1 MTFSLNIDQIVIDP
15 ATILAP
21 MEGITDLSFRQ
32 MIRACGGC
40 GLTVTEFVNCE
51 GLTRDVER
59 AWSKTR
65 CEQDGGPSSVQIYGR
80 IPENLARAAAMCEE
94 RGARIIDLNLGCP
107 AKKVVSGQSGSALMR
122 EPELCRDIFRAVK
135 RAIHIPMTVKMRL
148 GWSESRI
155 NVGEIAHIAECEGA
169 SLVAVHAR
177 TREEAYRGH
186 SRWELVRPVVEALH
200 IPVVVNG
207 DILTRE
213 DARKALDA
221 SGAAGIMIGRG
232 MLRNPWLMLQIAQ
245 EMRGEP
251 IFEPTLE
258 RRAEF
263 INHYLDILENTE
275 AISEGGK
282 LGKFKCFIGY
292 FTRGLAYSTQMREK
306 IYKTGSLVQMRDVLN
321 DYFDIL
327 QHGELSHIFD
337 RVLVDPANQARF
349 KDGDPRR
356 IEQ

>member
-1 MTFSLNIDQIVIDP
+1 MTFSLNIDSICINP
-15 ATILAP
+15 ATVLAP
-21 MEGITDLSFRQ
+21 MEGITDFTFRQ

-59 AWSKTR
+59 VWEKTR
-65 CEQDGGPSSVQIYGR
+65 CDNDGGPSSVQIYGR
-80 IPENLARAAAMCEE
+80 IPENLARAAAMCED
-94 RGARIIDLNLGCP
+94 RGAQIIDLNLGCP
-107 AKKVVSGQSGSALMR
+107 AKKVVSGNAGSALMR
-122 EPELCRDIFRAVK
+122 EPELCRQIFHAVK
-135 RAIHIPMTVKMRL
+135 SAITIPMTVKMRL
-148 GWSESRI
+148 GWSNASL

-186 SRWELVRPVVEALH
+186 SRWHLVKPVVEQLH
-200 IPVVVNG
+200 IPVVING

-213 DARKALDA
+213 DAKKALEE
-221 SGAAGIMIGRG
+221 SGAAGVMIGRG

-245 EMRGEP
+245 ELNGEP

-263 INHYLDILENTE
+263 VNHYLNILEE
-275 AISEGGK
+275 AKDISDGGK

-306 IYKTGSLVQMRDVLN
+306 IYKTGSLAEMRTILQ

-327 QHGELSHIFD
+327 QNGNLEDIFD
-337 RVLVDPANQARF
+337 RVLVEPANQARF

-356 IEQ
+356 ID

>member
-1 MTFSLNIDQIVIDP
+1 MTFAFNIDQIRIEP
-15 ATILAP
+15 ATVLAP
-21 MEGITDLSFRQ
+21 MEGITDYTFRQ

-59 AWSKTR
+59 VWEKTR
-65 CEQDGGPSSVQIYGR
+65 CDNDGGPSSVQIYGR

-94 RGARIIDLNLGCP
+94 RGAMVIDLNLGCP
-107 AKKVVSGQSGSALMR
+107 AKKVVSGNAGSALMR
-122 EPELCRDIFRAVK
+122 EPALCRDIFHAVK
-135 RAIHIPMTVKMRL
+135 SAIHIPMTVKMRL
-148 GWSESRI
+148 GWSNANL
-155 NVGEIAHIAECEGA
+155 NVSEIAHIAQEEGA

-186 SRWELVRPVVEALH
+186 SRWHLVKPVVEQLH
-200 IPVVVNG
+200 IPVVING

-213 DARKALDA
+213 DAKKALEE
-221 SGAAGIMIGRG
+221 SGAAGVMIGRG
-232 MLRNPWLMLQIAQ
+232 MMRNPWLMLQIAQ
-245 EMRGEP
+245 DLNGEP
-251 IFEPTLE
+251 VFEPSLE

-263 INHYLDILENTE
+263 VNHYLDILEQ
-275 AISEGGK
+275 ADDISEGGK

-306 IYKTGSLVQMRDVLN
+306 IYKTGSLVEMRSILH
-321 DYFDIL
+321 DYFEIL
-327 QHGELSHIFD
+327 QNGNLDDIFD

-356 IEQ
+356 ID

>member
-1 MTFSLNIDQIVIDP
+1 MTFALKIDQIDIAP

-21 MEGITDLSFRQ
+21 MEGITDITFRK

-59 AWSKTR
+59 VWEKTR
-65 CEQDGGPSSVQIYGR
+65 CDNDGGPSSVQIYGR
-80 IPENLARAAAMCEE
+80 IPENIARAAAMCEA
-94 RGARIIDLNLGCP
+94 RGAQIIDLNLGCP
-107 AKKVVSGQSGSALMR
+107 AKKVVSGNAGSALMR
-122 EPELCRDIFRAVK
+122 EPELCRQIFHAVK
-135 RAIHIPMTVKMRL
+135 SAIKIPMTVKMRL
-148 GWSESRI
+148 GWSEGSM
-155 NVGEIAHIAECEGA
+155 NVQEIAHIAESEGA

-186 SRWELVRPVVEALH
+186 SRWHLVRPVVEQLH
-200 IPVVVNG
+200 IPVVING

-213 DARKALDA
+213 DAKNALEA

-245 EMRGEP
+245 DLDGGD
-251 IFEPTLE
+251 IFEPTLD
-258 RRAEF
+258 RRAQF
-263 INHYLDILENTE
+263 VNHYLDILEN
-275 AISEGGK
+275 ANDISEGGK

-306 IYKTGSLVQMRDVLN
+306 IYKTGSLVQMRSVLN
-321 DYFDIL
+321 DYFEIL
-327 QHGELSHIFD
+327 QMGNLDDIFD
-337 RVLVDPANQARF
+337 RVLIDPNNQTRF
-349 KDGDPRR
+349 KEGDPRR
-356 IEQ
+356 ID